1 MLLIYISVVVGSGL
15 FSTHYHVVPVV
26 VGTRYIRHCCFIV
39 GTVLVHLY
47 MEISVALVLTLGW
60 RNTRQ
65 KFDVAVVLI
74 SDVGYWLV

>member
-1 MLLIYISVVVGSGL
+1 M
-15 FSTHYHVVPVV
+15 VPVDL
-26 VGTRYIRHCCFIV
+26 GTYKSLQFS
-39 GTVLVHLY
+39 GYFLY